1 MDLAEIQKR
10 IDAVTWYHEFDFGN
24 GLKARSNTSDV
35 EGHRAIWAGIRAGLD
50 RIDFTGKSVLDIGC
64 WDGYWSFY
72 AEKRGAA
79 EVLATDDISQ
89 NWASGQGL
97 PLAREL
103 LNSSIAINQNLSV
116 YDVASLGRKFDIIL
130 CLGVYYHLIDPF
142 YAFSQLRHCC
152 HDGTLLLL
160 EGDAT
165 LGIRPDNYYFD
176 FGNRAPSAF
185 VPTPAGLQQ
194 MLEAAY
200 FSVESQEWILA
211 PRPPSFRYRLEVLSQ
226 AMRDLEALA
235 PKPPRKTGRLMTAC
249 RPFAGPSKLHHY
261 KPPFGLHR
269 YDPRFARQP

>member
-64 WDGYWSFY
+64 WDGYWSFD

-142 YAFSQLRHCC
+142 YAFAQIRHCC
-152 HDGTLLLL
+152 HDDTLVVF

-165 LGIRPDNYYFD
+165 LGIRTDTFYFD
-176 FGNRAPSAF
+176 FANRSSTAF
-185 VPTPAGLQQ
+185 LPTPRGLKE

-200 FSVESQEWILA
+200 FTVQSRDWILRAEPKSLRVRLAILHQASRTFKQWIPPA
-211 PRPPSFRYRLEVLSQ
+211 PRRN
-226 AMRDLEALA
+226 
-235 PKPPRKTGRLMTAC
+235 GRMITLC
-249 RPFAGPSKLHHY
+249 RPFTGECLLHRY

-269 YDPRFARQP
+269 YDPRFA